1 MTRARLFLFLTLA
14 LLVTACTTTTRPIVI
29 MNDVKVY
36 DYESIRVHPIKIDH
50 IEEIVYVEED
60 NEDKVLVKEEYEEVD
75 VEAIIARNY
84 NSDIIEDVVQNQIKE
99 AIKEYIL
106 THYPNRC
113 EIKSSEI
120 AHHIVEICDKY
131 EDIDV
136 DIVVAIMEAESQ
148 FNPAAINRRS
158 GARGLMQV
166 MPFWAKDFNLKS
178 KNELMKI
185 GTNIEAGIKIYQIF
199 LEEQNGNV
207 KKALYRYVGG
217 SRKYSKDVLQIK
229 NRVSNFIKKYIG

>member
-1 MTRARLFLFLTLA
+1 MTRARIFLFLTLA
-14 LLVTACTTTTRPIVI
+14 LLVTSCTTTTRPIVI
-29 MNDVKVY
+29 INDQKIY
-36 DYESIRVHPIKIDH
+36 DYESIRIHPVKIDP
-50 IEEIVYVEED
+50 IEEIVYFEED
-60 NEDKVLVKEEYEEVD
+60 EDKVLVKEEYEEVD

-84 NSDIIEDVVQNQIKE
+84 NSDIIEDATQNQIKE

-120 AHHIVEICDKY
+120 AHYIVEICDQY
-131 EDIDV
+131 ESIDV

-148 FNPAAINRRS
+148 FNPNAINKRS

-166 MPFWAKDFNLKS
+166 MPFWAKDFNLKN

-185 GTNIEAGIKIYQIF
+185 GTNIEAGVKIYQIF

-217 SRKYSKDVLQIK
+217 SRKYSNDVLQIK